1 MDTTR
6 KKKGLEWYHWSILV
20 TGIIYTLMNTTFVI
34 INAYTC
40 INWDPE
46 SATILYNI
54 SYNST
59 RLDKSCLQFENL
71 TTPDSTVDPFY
82 KLEGQHHIA
91 WGCLSICFVT
101 LPGLFL
107 ITQTDG
113 PIRDGLKLWTKTFGT
128 RNLKYCTKFFGYM
141 IVLICFPIALF
152 STQLIAMLT
161 NDVDWFK
168 VVMLMVGLEA
178 FFHSLPQFLLQ
189 LFMIVN
195 GYPLTITQLALL
207 LISFTLVLSNCLRFD
222 IIVNRTRFK
231 SIKDIIIFGI
241 RVLPQHV
248 TGIWFRSCTLV
259 LTLTFL
265 RYKLCMLRKQ

>member
-40 INWDPE
+40 INWD
-46 SATILYNI
+46 SASDTVLYNI
-54 SYNST
+54 SYDRKNFQDPCIANGTSSD
-59 RLDKSCLQFENL
+59 LS
-71 TTPDSTVDPFY
+71 DSTFY
-82 KLEGQHHIA
+82 QLESQHHTV
-91 WGCLSICFVT
+91 WGSLSICFVT

-107 ITQTDG
+107 LSQTDG
-113 PIRDGLKLWTKTFGT
+113 PIRDGLQLWTKTFGT

-141 IVLICFPIALF
+141 IMLICFPIALF
-152 STQLIAMLT
+152 STQLTAMLT
-161 NDVDWFK
+161 NDVAWFK

-222 IIVNRTRFK
+222 IIVNRTRFE

-241 RVLPQHV
+241 RSLPQHF

-265 RYKLCMLRKQ
+265 RYKFCMLSKEW

>member
-6 KKKGLEWYHWSILV
+6 EKKGLEWYHWSVLV

-40 INWDPE
+40 INWNPK
-46 SATILYNI
+46 SATVLY
-54 SYNST
+54 SLPYNRIKFNETCITNETSSG
-59 RLDKSCLQFENL
+59 LS
-71 TTPDSTVDPFY
+71 DSSFY
-82 KLEGQHHIA
+82 KLEEQHHTV
-91 WGCLSICFVT
+91 WGCLSVCFVT

-113 PIRDGLKLWTKTFGT
+113 PIQDGLKLWTKTFGT
-128 RNLKYCTKFFGYM
+128 RNIKYCTKFFGYM
-141 IVLICFPIALF
+141 IMLICFPITLF
-152 STQLIAMLT
+152 STQLTAMLT
-161 NDVDWFK
+161 NDVAWFK

-222 IIVNRTRFK
+222 IIVNRTRFNT
-231 SIKDIIIFGI
+231 IKDIIIFGI
-241 RVLPQHV
+241 RILPQHV
-248 TGIWFRSCTLV
+248 TGIWFRCCSLV

-265 RYKLCMLRKQ
+265 RYRLCMMGNQ